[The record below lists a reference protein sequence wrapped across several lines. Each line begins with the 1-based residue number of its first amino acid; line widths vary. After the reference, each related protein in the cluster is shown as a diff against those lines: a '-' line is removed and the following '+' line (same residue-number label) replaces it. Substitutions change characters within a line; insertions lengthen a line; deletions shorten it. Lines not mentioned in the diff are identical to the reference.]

1 MGSSDFFGYMCH
13 GTEQGRVHRQLTGD
27 AVKRLKKVKIN
38 VDDLWVENQ
47 DGMTVRVISVA
58 PNSVR
63 YTREDLPDMV
73 LARYR
78 RGFLED
84 FTPKKVSTD
93 V

>member
-13 GTEQGRVHRQLTGD
+13 GTEQGRVHRQLTGE
-27 AVKRLKKVKIN
+27 VVERLKKVKIT
-38 VDDLWVENQ
+38 VGDLWVEKQ

-63 YTREDLPDMV
+63 YAREDLPDMV

-84 FTPKKVSTD
+84 FTPKKVSTEL
-93 V
+93 